1 MRACQKEADAS
12 PSCRAKQHAPS
23 EQDRISKENGM
34 KPRIAMVLGDP
45 AGIGPE
51 LIAKLL
57 AEESHRCEADIL
69 LIADKSETE
78 EGMRVAGRRFDY
90 ELIQSLE
97 NLNFHDAPLLYDFR
111 GSAARPFLRKHA
123 SAAGGLYSLET
134 LKIALDLT
142 VAGKTDAILF
152 APLNKSSLHLGGMT
166 CSDELHWFAEQIGY
180 TGTVCEINVMD
191 GIWTS
196 RVTSHM
202 ALKDVPQFIT
212 RERVME
218 AIRLIDRAL
227 KQSGLERPR
236 IAVCGFNP
244 HCGDNGNFG
253 REEID
258 VIAPAVAEA
267 KAAGFAAEGPF
278 PADTIFLKVQG
289 NRHEYDAVV
298 TMYHDQGQIAIKLM
312 GFSRGV
318 SVQGGLPIPI
328 TTPAH
333 GTAFDIAAQGVANVG
348 TTLQAFKMAC
358 RMGKTRRLSKSINQV
373 AAS

>member
-1 MRACQKEADAS
+1 
-12 PSCRAKQHAPS
+12 
-23 EQDRISKENGM
+23 M

-57 AEESHRCEADIL
+57 SEELVRSEAEIL
-69 LIADKSETE
+69 LIADKNEVE
-78 EGMRVAGRRFDY
+78 EGMRVAGCRFEY
-90 ELIQSLE
+90 RSIQSLD
-97 NLNFHDAPLLYDFR
+97 NLPFGDVPLLYDFR
-111 GSAARPFLRKHA
+111 GSSSGAFVRKQT
-123 SAAGGLYSLET
+123 SVVGGRYSLDT
-134 LKIALDLT
+134 LKVALDLT
-142 VAGKTDAILF
+142 TSGKTDAILF
-152 APLNKSSLHLGGMT
+152 APLNKTSLHLGGMT

-191 GIWTS
+191 DIWTS

-202 ALKDVPQFIT
+202 ALKDVPQLIT
-212 RERVME
+212 QERVIE
-218 AIRLIDRAL
+218 AIRLIDSAL
-227 KQSGLERPR
+227 KQSGKERPR

-258 VIAPAVAEA
+258 VIAPAVAKA
-267 KAAGFAAEGPF
+267 QAAGFAAEGPF

-289 NRHEYDAVV
+289 DRHEYDAVV

-328 TTPAH
+328 ATPAH
-333 GTAFDIAAQGVANVG
+333 GTAFDIASQGVANVG
-348 TTLQAFKMAC
+348 ATLQAFKMAC
-358 RMGKTRRLSKSINQV
+358 RMGKTRRLSNSANQ
-373 AAS
+373 AAAN

>member
-1 MRACQKEADAS
+1 
-12 PSCRAKQHAPS
+12 
-23 EQDRISKENGM
+23 M

-57 AEESHRCEADIL
+57 SDESVRTEAEIL
-69 LIADKSETE
+69 LIADKQELE
-78 EGMRVAGRRFDY
+78 EGMRVARRRFEY
-90 ELIQSLE
+90 RPVQSLDH
-97 NLNFHDAPLLYDFR
+97 LNFGEVPLLYDFR
-111 GSAARPFLRKHA
+111 GTVTEPFVRKQT
-123 SAAGGLYSLET
+123 SAAGGRYSLDT
-134 LKIALDLT
+134 LQVALDLT
-142 VAGKTDAILF
+142 TSGKTDAILF
-152 APLNKSSLHLGGMT
+152 APLNKTSLHLGGMT

-180 TGTVCEINVMD
+180 AGTVCEINVMD
-191 GIWTS
+191 DIWTS

-202 ALKDVPQFIT
+202 ALKDVPQYIT
-212 RERVME
+212 QERVVE
-218 AIRLIDRAL
+218 AIRLIDTAL
-227 KQSGLERPR
+227 KQCGKARPR

-258 VIAPAVAEA
+258 VIAPAVARA
-267 KAAGFAAEGPF
+267 QAAGFAAEGPF

-289 NRHEYDAVV
+289 DRHEYDAVV

-333 GTAFDIAAQGVANVG
+333 GTAFDIATQGFANVG
-348 TTLQAFKMAC
+348 ATLQAFRMAC
-358 RMGKTRRLSKSINQV
+358 RMGKTRRESQSTNRV
-373 AAS
+373 AAN